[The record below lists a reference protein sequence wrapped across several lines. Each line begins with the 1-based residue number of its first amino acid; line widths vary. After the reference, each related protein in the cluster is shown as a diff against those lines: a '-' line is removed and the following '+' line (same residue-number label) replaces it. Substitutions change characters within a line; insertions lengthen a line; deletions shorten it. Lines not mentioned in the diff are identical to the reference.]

1 MGAADH
7 LDQRHIGV
15 RHPRPSPAAWRV
27 GKAQSAGGRFSYRR
41 VIEALKAD
49 EAAGHTDG
57 MNADELAAVLGV
69 ANSWALKMAWSCWMA
84 GLVQFDIEL
93 GDIVFRLVKD

>member
-1 MGAADH
+1 MGSTSH

-15 RHPRPSPAAWRV
+15 RHPRPNPAAWRI
-27 GKAQSAGGRFSYRR
+27 GKGQSAGGRYSYRR
-41 VIEALKAD
+41 VIDALKAE
-49 EAAGHTDG
+49 EAAGYTDG
-57 MNADELAAVLGV
+57 MSVEELASALSI

-84 GLVQFDIEL
+84 GWIQFDIEL